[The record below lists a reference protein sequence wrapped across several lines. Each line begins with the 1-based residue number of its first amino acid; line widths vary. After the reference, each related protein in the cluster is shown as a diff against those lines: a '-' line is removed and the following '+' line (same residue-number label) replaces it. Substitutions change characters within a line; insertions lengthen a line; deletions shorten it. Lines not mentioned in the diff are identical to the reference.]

1 MKKVVGEF
9 LGTLILAL
17 AVVGSGAM
25 ATSLTADVALQLL
38 INAAATGA
46 ILWLIINLFSDLS
59 GAHFN
64 PIVSLLSLYRKE
76 LSVKDSA
83 LFVTAQMSGAIVGT
97 LLANTMF
104 EIGLVTFSTKDRD
117 GWNLLLSETIATTGL
132 IFLIFYLVFQG
143 KNKKIAGAVS
153 AWIFAAYFFTSSTS
167 FANPAITI
175 GRIFSESFAGI
186 SPHSAAT
193 FIPFQLIGGALGY
206 WLALSLNPKA
216 RKK

>member
-1 MKKVVGEF
+1 MRKVVGEF

-46 ILWLIINLFSDLS
+46 ILWLIINLFSEVS

-64 PIVSLLSLYRKE
+64 PIVSVISLYRKE

-83 LFVTAQMSGAIVGT
+83 QFITAQMSGAIVGT

-104 EIGLVTFSTKDRD
+104 NVSLLTLSSKVRD
-117 GWNLLLSETIATTGL
+117 GWNLLLSETIATAGL
-132 IFLIFYLVFQG
+132 IFLIFHLVFQG
-143 KNKKIAGAVS
+143 KDKKIAGAVS
-153 AWIFAAYFFTSSTS
+153 VWIFAAYFFTSSTS

-175 GRIFSESFAGI
+175 GRIFTDSFAGVAA
-186 SPHSAAT
+186 HSALT
-193 FIPFQLIGGALGY
+193 FIPFQLIGGVLGY
-206 WLALSLNPKA
+206 WLALFLNPKV
-216 RKK
+216 KK

>member
-1 MKKVVGEF
+1 MRKVVGEF

-46 ILWLIINLFSDLS
+46 ILWLIINLFSEVS

-64 PIVSLLSLYRKE
+64 PIVSVISLYRKE

-83 LFVTAQMSGAIVGT
+83 QFITAQMSGAIVGT

-104 EIGLVTFSTKDRD
+104 NVSLLTLSSKDRD
-117 GWNLLLSETIATTGL
+117 GWNLLLSETVATAGL
-132 IFLIFYLVFQG
+132 IFFIFHLVFQG

-175 GRIFSESFAGI
+175 GRIFTDSFAGVAA
-186 SPHSAAT
+186 HSAIT
-193 FIPFQLIGGALGY
+193 FIPFQLIGGAFGY
-206 WLALSLNPKA
+206 WLALYLNPKV
-216 RKK
+216 KK

>member
-1 MKKVVGEF
+1 MRKVAGEF

-25 ATSLTADVALQLL
+25 ATSLTPDVALQLL

-64 PIVSLLSLYRKE
+64 PIVSLISLYRRE
-76 LSVKDSA
+76 LSLKDSA
-83 LFVTAQMSGAIVGT
+83 QFVTAQMSGAIVGT
-97 LLANTMF
+97 LLANILF
-104 EIGLVTFSTKDRD
+104 EIGLFTVSSKDRD
-117 GWNLLLSETIATTGL
+117 GWNLLLSETIATAGL
-132 IFLIFYLVFQG
+132 IFLIFHLIFQG
-143 KNKKIAGAVS
+143 KNKNIAGAVS

-175 GRIFSESFAGI
+175 GRIFTDSFAGVAA
-186 SPHSAAT
+186 HSALT
-193 FIPFQLIGGALGY
+193 FIPFQLIGGVLGY
-206 WLALSLNPKA
+206 WLALFLNPKV
-216 RKK
+216 KK

>member
-1 MKKVVGEF
+1 MRKVVGEF

-64 PIVSLLSLYRKE
+64 PIVSLISLYRRE

-83 LFVTAQMSGAIVGT
+83 RFISAQISGAIVGT

-104 EIGLVTFSTKDRD
+104 NISLLTLSSKDRD
-117 GWNLLLSETIATTGL
+117 GWNLLLSEAIATAGL
-132 IFLIFYLVFQG
+132 IFLIFHLVFQG
-143 KNKKIAGAVS
+143 KSKKIAGAVS

-175 GRIFSESFAGI
+175 GRIFTDSFAGVAA
-186 SPHSAAT
+186 HSALT
-193 FIPFQLIGGALGY
+193 FIPFQLIGGVLGY
-206 WLALSLNPKA
+206 WLALYLNPKV
-216 RKK
+216 KK

>member
-1 MKKVVGEF
+1 MRKVVGEF

-46 ILWLIINLFSDLS
+46 ILWLIINLFSEVS

-64 PIVSLLSLYRKE
+64 PIVSVISLYRKE

-83 LFVTAQMSGAIVGT
+83 QFITAQMSGAIVGT

-104 EIGLVTFSTKDRD
+104 NVSLLTLSSKDRD
-117 GWNLLLSETIATTGL
+117 GWNLLLSETIATAGL
-132 IFLIFYLVFQG
+132 IFLIFHLVFQG
-143 KNKKIAGAVS
+143 KDKKIAGAVS
-153 AWIFAAYFFTSSTS
+153 VWIFAAYFFTSSTS

-175 GRIFSESFAGI
+175 GRIFTDSFAGVAA
-186 SPHSAAT
+186 HSALT
-193 FIPFQLIGGALGY
+193 FIPFQLIGGVLGY
-206 WLALSLNPKA
+206 WLALFLNPKV
-216 RKK
+216 KK

>member
-1 MKKVVGEF
+1 MRKVVGEF

-46 ILWLIINLFSDLS
+46 ILWLIINLFSEVS

-64 PIVSLLSLYRKE
+64 PIVSVISLYRKE

-83 LFVTAQMSGAIVGT
+83 QFITAQMSGAIVGT

-104 EIGLVTFSTKDRD
+104 NVSLLTLSSKDRD
-117 GWNLLLSETIATTGL
+117 GWNLLLSETIATAGL
-132 IFLIFYLVFQG
+132 IFLIFHLVFQG
-143 KNKKIAGAVS
+143 KDKKIAGAVS

-175 GRIFSESFAGI
+175 GRIFTDSFAGVAA
-186 SPHSAAT
+186 HSALT
-193 FIPFQLIGGALGY
+193 FIPFQLVGGVLGY
-206 WLALSLNPKA
+206 WLALFLNPKV
-216 RKK
+216 KK

>member
-1 MKKVVGEF
+1 MRKVVGEF

-46 ILWLIINLFSDLS
+46 ILWLIINLFSEVS

-64 PIVSLLSLYRKE
+64 PIVSVISLYRKE

-83 LFVTAQMSGAIVGT
+83 QFITAQMSGAIVGT

-104 EIGLVTFSTKDRD
+104 NVSLLTLSSKDRD
-117 GWNLLLSETIATTGL
+117 GWNLLLSETIATAGL
-132 IFLIFYLVFQG
+132 IFLIFHLVFQG
-143 KNKKIAGAVS
+143 KDKKIAGAVS
-153 AWIFAAYFFTSSTS
+153 VWIFAAYFFTSSTS

-175 GRIFSESFAGI
+175 GRIFTDSFAGVAA
-186 SPHSAAT
+186 HSALT
-193 FIPFQLIGGALGY
+193 FIPFQLIGGVLGY
-206 WLALSLNPKA
+206 WLALVLNPKV
-216 RKK
+216 KK